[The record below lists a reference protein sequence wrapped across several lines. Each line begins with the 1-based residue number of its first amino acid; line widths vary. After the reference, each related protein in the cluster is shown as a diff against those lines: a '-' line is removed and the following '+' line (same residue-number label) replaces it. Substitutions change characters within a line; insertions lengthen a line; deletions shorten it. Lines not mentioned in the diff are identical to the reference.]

1 MGVQIGGKEYSL
13 AGNCS
18 PGVML
23 ILKERLQSGEGRG
36 EKEGITKSE
45 APTRTGKFPDFRLGD
60 FVKNWQDI
68 GNGNLALGNP
78 KNIQI
83 NNGTITK

>member
-1 MGVQIGGKEYSL
+1 MEREEGK
-13 AGNCS
+13 
-18 PGVML
+18 
-23 ILKERLQSGEGRG
+23 
-36 EKEGITKSE
+36 TKSE

-83 NNGTITK
+83 NNGTITKKNKIKLNLKTTLFHF

>member
-1 MGVQIGGKEYSL
+1 MESKTTKWRGK
-13 AGNCS
+13 
-18 PGVML
+18 
-23 ILKERLQSGEGRG
+23 RG
-36 EKEGITKSE
+36 KGGITKSD
-45 APTRTGKFPDFRLGD
+45 APTRSEKFPDFRLGD

-83 NNGTITK
+83 NNGTITN

>member
-1 MGVQIGGKEYSL
+1 MEREEGK
-13 AGNCS
+13 
-18 PGVML
+18 
-23 ILKERLQSGEGRG
+23 
-36 EKEGITKSE
+36 TKSE